1 MRNVAPSWSLLLR
14 SSRFMQLGAVI
25 ASAGIL
31 MAFVGLGMYSIPVVT
46 DTESSLSEIVPAFML
61 FGGVGLGLLGLGIGI
76 RAATWKRDNSL
87 AKITGNMLAQHLDEN
102 FLFIRNISK
111 RQLGYIDAVLIGLPG
126 VLVFR
131 LVDWEGTFLAEV
143 NGWLK
148 VSGNRWVPTSDN
160 PTKEVVDDIKKVRAY
175 LSEYGLTDIPVFG
188 VIVLVNPPTKA
199 ELRTKDP
206 IVPSTMLE
214 GLMAELR
221 TGYLSKDRLDQ
232 PTVNDIIDLLYD
244 K

>member
-87 AKITGNMLAQHLDEN
+87 AKITGNMTQ
-102 FLFIRNISK
+102 
-111 RQLGYIDAVLIGLPG
+111 
-126 VLVFR
+126 
-131 LVDWEGTFLAEV
+131 
-143 NGWLK
+143 
-148 VSGNRWVPTSDN
+148 
-160 PTKEVVDDIKKVRAY
+160 
-175 LSEYGLTDIPVFG
+175 
-188 VIVLVNPPTKA
+188 
-199 ELRTKDP
+199 
-206 IVPSTMLE
+206 
-214 GLMAELR
+214 
-221 TGYLSKDRLDQ
+221 
-232 PTVNDIIDLLYD
+232 
-244 K
+244 